1 VTGASGVD
9 GSGAI
14 IPYSSGIP
22 VALTTLVAGAAGTP
36 AYIGFGMS
44 TPGVSVLG
52 NTITLNLASGLAT
65 NLSFSVPRD
74 GTITALSAT
83 FTATAGLALAVGDTY
98 VRVELWKAPA
108 DSETFTPTGAY
119 VDLGP
124 TGAIAIGSTYSGI
137 NSGLNI
143 PVEAG
148 DQLLLVA
155 SASNDS
161 VLALASAFAGYISAG
176 AAIN

>member
-1 VTGASGVD
+1 
-9 GSGAI
+9 
-14 IPYSSGIP
+14 
-22 VALTTLVAGAAGTP
+22 
-36 AYIGFGMS
+36 MS
-44 TPGVSVLG
+44 TPGVAVLG

-108 DSETFTPTGAY
+108 DSEIFTPTGAY

-124 TGAIAIGSTYSGI
+124 TGAISIGSTFSGI
-137 NSGLNI
+137 NSGLNV